1 MVEFDFNVNKNDPF
15 VTLYKVSRCK
25 QHNRLMGVN
34 YINKLFAGSALMCCS
49 VEFSCKCIFTVRIH
63 PLVRSLGNEKGRGL
77 NVFTEFAEFSDK
89 KLKIKKE
96 DYRVGTQD
104 LLCKRQTVP
113 LSHRATGNR
122 GDPYTEPNSCLSD
135 FSDSLNSLNSAKVL
149 LHLEK
154 TPVNLFSCF
163 WNSTKSEKCPEG

>member
-1 MVEFDFNVNKNDPF
+1 MIEFDFNVNKNDPF
-15 VTLYKVSRCK
+15 VTLHKVSRFK

-34 YINKLFAGSALMCCS
+34 YINKLFAGSALMYCS
-49 VEFSCKCIFTVRIH
+49 VEFS
-63 PLVRSLGNEKGRGL
+63 L

-104 LLCKRQTVP
+104 LLCKRQR
-113 LSHRATGNR
+113 LYHSATGNTV
-122 GDPYTEPNSCLSD
+122 DPYTEPNSCLSD

-163 WNSTKSEKCPEG
+163 WNSTK